1 MELLR
6 SECVLITRTQLTVA
20 NETYI
25 LSGVTLI
32 KKKKAIHLYP
42 RTLVM
47 LFMSFFL
54 GGLIGIPE
62 SWCIAGILLS
72 PITARWEDKNHK
84 TMYRVLIGMSVGTF
98 KVVESDDEEYI
109 DEVMS
114 TLKGAVANIHCPLC
128 LVRR

>member
-1 MELLR
+1 MDLLR
-6 SECVLITRTQLTVA
+6 CERILITRTQLTVA

-25 LSGVTLI
+25 LSGVILI
-32 KKKKAIHLYP
+32 KKKKVIHLYP

-72 PITARWEDKNHK
+72 PVIARWEEKNHK
-84 TMYRVLIGMSVGTF
+84 AMYRVFLGMSGGTF

-114 TLKGAVANIHCPLC
+114 TLKGAVANIHRPL
-128 LVRR
+128 VSS